1 MVECDWVVVK
11 VWLFQTC
18 NFTFCE
24 CGAEWRWAGSSE
36 IEVLLVKVK
45 VVTVP
50 NVCSLGEPVDW
61 FSSAILSYW
70 DLARVKSHPTLPFLS
85 TGSGLAVGQRG
96 GSLVSVGRLFG
107 LRAVYES
114 HQTLIGS
121 QLYCRLAFRQQ
132 FSHILSSYS
141 SSVPAKGKVEPRN
154 QR

>member
-1 MVECDWVVVK
+1 MGFLWE
-11 VWLFQTC
+11 
-18 NFTFCE
+18 
-24 CGAEWRWAGSSE
+24 
-36 IEVLLVKVK
+36 
-45 VVTVP
+45 
-50 NVCSLGEPVDW
+50 
-61 FSSAILSYW
+61 FSG
-70 DLARVKSHPTLPFLS
+70 D
-85 TGSGLAVGQRG
+85 

-114 HQTLIGS
+114 YQTLIGS